1 MGPPRID
8 TVALLLREKDQEI
21 LQLKLQLKAY
31 AARTSLIQSRLTS
44 TQDALDAL
52 QLSHDEELRAEQAA
66 KHKMQQQLKTY
77 YQFLRSVNYE
87 KEDLRNAIVS
97 FLQRVE
103 DPHNTWPQSQ
113 LHVSSLLEPADPKLL
128 MRRNQ
133 DVSNSFDQRLMNY
146 AAAMIDTLVH
156 ERDLARTAHQSL
168 LLDTKAQIAALE
180 AELAHRDLELEKC
193 ISHCVDCPE
202 FQRGRTGFEPFTP
215 MEPSVLSKI
224 LQETSSRHKILELGN
239 QQLEGQLKNLRQSI
253 SVPLASTPQ
262 IKYSDRIQHDE
273 TSREIQDNPDPTV
286 RMSPTNGDVAPSL
299 GNLATSKLIAQMDTD
314 IRNLGFTIN
323 AFASERDRLQKMVAE
338 QAVVQEPVSA
348 PAGLEIE
355 SRRSAHLSQDSASV
369 DQRNMEVA
377 YTASLCREK
386 SLIEDNLKVV
396 GRLRDLHS
404 SDVLD
409 SDTKAKEDL
418 RPLSRSTAEPEL
430 KRSASSAPPQLI
442 DAEDGEISMDLAT
455 PLLPTT
461 FIATPEKTRRS
472 NTPGTPSTPRPLI
485 PLSPALVS
493 SSLFGQQQSP
503 SSPRQGRSSIPSDI
517 KSVEPLNQPSA
528 EDVGNEI
535 ASVLASREQQ
545 VVQSAG
551 VVNETEIVLDS
562 GTNLI
567 D

>member
-8 TVALLLREKDQEI
+8 TVVLLLREKDQEI

-77 YQFLRSVNYE
+77 HQFLRSVNYE

-128 MRRNQ
+128 MHRNQ
-133 DVSNSFDQRLMNY
+133 DVSNDSDQRLMNY

-168 LLDTKAQIAALE
+168 LLDAKAQIAALE

-202 FQRGRTGFEPFTP
+202 FQRSRTGFEPFTP

-224 LQETSSRHKILELGN
+224 LQKTSTRHKILELGN
-239 QQLEGQLKNLRQSI
+239 QQLKGQLENLRQSI
-253 SVPLASTPQ
+253 SVPLASTSQ
-262 IKYSDRIQHDE
+262 MKYSDRIQHDE
-273 TSREIQDNPDPTV
+273 TSREIQDDSDPTV
-286 RMSPTNGDVAPSL
+286 RVSPANGDVAPSL
-299 GNLATSKLIAQMDTD
+299 GNVIPTSKLIVQMDTD
-314 IRNLGFTIN
+314 IRNLGLTIN

-338 QAVVQEPVSA
+338 QAVIQKSESA

-355 SRRSAHLSQDSASV
+355 SRRSAHLFQDNASV
-369 DQRNMEVA
+369 DMEVA
-377 YTASLCREK
+377 YAASLCREK
-386 SLIEDNLKVV
+386 SLIEDNLKLVE
-396 GRLRDLHS
+396 RLRDLHS
-404 SDVLD
+404 SDVPD
-409 SDTKAKEDL
+409 SDTEAKEDL

-442 DAEDGEISMDLAT
+442 DAEDGEVSMDLAT
-455 PLLPTT
+455 PLQPTT

-472 NTPGTPSTPRPLI
+472 NTSGTPSTPRPLI
-485 PLSPALVS
+485 PLSPAPVS
-493 SSLFGQQQSP
+493 SSLFGQEQSP
-503 SSPRQGRSSIPSDI
+503 SSPRQGQSSIPFEDI
-517 KSVEPLNQPSA
+517 KSVGPLSQTSA

-535 ASVLASREQQ
+535 TSELASGEQQ

-551 VVNETEIVLDS
+551 AVNETELVLDS
-562 GTNLI
+562 GTNLN

>member
-66 KHKMQQQLKTY
+66 KHKMQQRLKTY
-77 YQFLRSVNYE
+77 YQFLRSVDYE

-97 FLQRVE
+97 FLQRVSWYTSVVE

-128 MRRNQ
+128 MHRNQ
-133 DVSNSFDQRLMNY
+133 DVSNDFDQRLMDY

-168 LLDTKAQIAALE
+168 LLDAKAQIAALE

-202 FQRGRTGFEPFTP
+202 FQRSRTGFEPFTP
-215 MEPSVLSKI
+215 MDPSVLSKI
-224 LQETSSRHKILELGN
+224 LQKTSTRHKVLELGN
-239 QQLEGQLKNLRQSI
+239 QQLEGQLENLRQSI
-253 SVPLASTPQ
+253 SVPLASTSQ

-273 TSREIQDNPDPTV
+273 TSREIQDDSDPTV

-299 GNLATSKLIAQMDTD
+299 GNVNPTSKLIAQMDTD
-314 IRNLGFTIN
+314 IRNLGLTIN

-338 QAVVQEPVSA
+338 QAVIRKSVSA

-355 SRRSAHLSQDSASV
+355 SRRSAHLLQDNASV
-369 DQRNMEVA
+369 DMEVA
-377 YTASLCREK
+377 YAASLCREK
-386 SLIEDNLKVV
+386 SLIEDNLKLVE
-396 GRLRDLHS
+396 RLRDLHS
-404 SDVLD
+404 SDVPD
-409 SDTKAKEDL
+409 SDTEAKEDM
-418 RPLSRSTAEPEL
+418 RPLS
-430 KRSASSAPPQLI
+430 RSASSAPPQLI
-442 DAEDGEISMDLAT
+442 DAEDGEVSMDLAT

-472 NTPGTPSTPRPLI
+472 NTSGTPSTPRPLI
-485 PLSPALVS
+485 PLSPAPVS
-493 SSLFGQQQSP
+493 SSLFGQEQSP
-503 SSPRQGRSSIPSDI
+503 TSPRQGQSSIPSEEI

-535 ASVLASREQQ
+535 ASELASGEQQ

-551 VVNETEIVLDS
+551 AVNETELVLDS
-562 GTNLI
+562 GTNLN

>member
-8 TVALLLREKDQEI
+8 TVVLLLREKDQEI

-77 YQFLRSVNYE
+77 HQFLRSVNYE

-128 MRRNQ
+128 MHRNQ
-133 DVSNSFDQRLMNY
+133 DVSNDSDQRLMNY
-146 AAAMIDTLVH
+146 AAAMIDTL
-156 ERDLARTAHQSL
+156 
-168 LLDTKAQIAALE
+168 K
-180 AELAHRDLELEKC
+180 
-193 ISHCVDCPE
+193 
-202 FQRGRTGFEPFTP
+202 
-215 MEPSVLSKI
+215 
-224 LQETSSRHKILELGN
+224 TSTRHKILELGN
-239 QQLEGQLKNLRQSI
+239 QQLKGQLENLRQSI
-253 SVPLASTPQ
+253 SVPLASTSQ
-262 IKYSDRIQHDE
+262 MKYSDRIQHDE
-273 TSREIQDNPDPTV
+273 TSREIQDDSDPTV
-286 RMSPTNGDVAPSL
+286 RVSPANGDVAPSL
-299 GNLATSKLIAQMDTD
+299 GNVIPTSKLIVQMDTD
-314 IRNLGFTIN
+314 IRNLGLTIN

-338 QAVVQEPVSA
+338 QAVIQKSESA

-355 SRRSAHLSQDSASV
+355 SRRSAHLFQDNASV
-369 DQRNMEVA
+369 DMEVA
-377 YTASLCREK
+377 YAASLCREK
-386 SLIEDNLKVV
+386 SLIEDNLKLVE
-396 GRLRDLHS
+396 RLRDLHS
-404 SDVLD
+404 FDVPD
-409 SDTKAKEDL
+409 SDTEAKEDL

-442 DAEDGEISMDLAT
+442 DAEDGEVSMDLAT
-455 PLLPTT
+455 PLQPTT

-472 NTPGTPSTPRPLI
+472 NTSGTPSTPRPLI
-485 PLSPALVS
+485 PLSPAPVS
-493 SSLFGQQQSP
+493 SSLFGQEQSP
-503 SSPRQGRSSIPSDI
+503 SSPRQGQSSIPFEDI
-517 KSVEPLNQPSA
+517 KSVGPLSQPSA

-535 ASVLASREQQ
+535 TSELASGEQQ

-551 VVNETEIVLDS
+551 AVNETELVLDS
-562 GTNLI
+562 GTNLN

>member
-87 KEDLRNAIVS
+87 KEDLRNVIVS
-97 FLQRVE
+97 FLRRVE

-133 DVSNSFDQRLMNY
+133 DVSNDFDQKLMNY
-146 AAAMIDTLVH
+146 AAAMIDALVH

-168 LLDTKAQIAALE
+168 LSDTKAQIASLG
-180 AELAHRDLELEKC
+180 AELARRDLELEKC

-202 FQRGRTGFEPFTP
+202 FQGGTGFEPFTP

-224 LQETSSRHKILELGN
+224 LQKTSTRHKILELGN
-239 QQLEGQLKNLRQSI
+239 QQLEGQLENLRQNI
-253 SVPLASTPQ
+253 SVPLASTSQ
-262 IKYSDRIQHDE
+262 IKCSDRIQHEE
-273 TSREIQDNPDPTV
+273 TSREIQDDSDPV
-286 RMSPTNGDVAPSL
+286 RMSPKNGDVAPSL
-299 GNLATSKLIAQMDTD
+299 GNVNPTSKLIAQMDTD
-314 IRNLGFTIN
+314 IRNLGLTIN
-323 AFASERDRLQKMVAE
+323 AFASERDRLQKMVTE
-338 QAVVQEPVSA
+338 QAVIQKSVSA
-348 PAGLEIE
+348 PAGSEIE
-355 SRRSAHLSQDSASV
+355 SRRSVHLFQDNASV
-369 DQRNMEVA
+369 DQRDMEVA
-377 YTASLCREK
+377 YAASLCREK
-386 SLIEDNLKVV
+386 SLIEDNLKLV

-404 SDVLD
+404 SKVPD

-418 RPLSRSTAEPEL
+418 RPLT
-430 KRSASSAPPQLI
+430 RSASSAPPQLI
-442 DAEDGEISMDLAT
+442 DAEDGEVSMDLAT

-461 FIATPEKTRRS
+461 FIATEKPRRT

-493 SSLFGQQQSP
+493 SSLFGQERSP
-503 SSPRQGRSSIPSDI
+503 SSPCQGQSSIPSEDM
-517 KSVEPLNQPSA
+517 KSVEPLIQPST

-535 ASVLASREQQ
+535 ASKLASGEQQ

-551 VVNETEIVLDS
+551 VVNRTELVLDS
-562 GTNLI
+562 ETNLN

>member
-66 KHKMQQQLKTY
+66 KHKMQQRLKTY

-128 MRRNQ
+128 MHRNQ
-133 DVSNSFDQRLMNY
+133 DVSNDFDQRLMDY

-156 ERDLARTAHQSL
+156 ERDLARRAHQSL
-168 LLDTKAQIAALE
+168 LLDAKAQIAALE

-202 FQRGRTGFEPFTP
+202 FQRSRTGFEPFTP
-215 MEPSVLSKI
+215 MDPSVLSKI
-224 LQETSSRHKILELGN
+224 LQKTSTRHKVLELGN
-239 QQLEGQLKNLRQSI
+239 QQLEGQLENLRQSI
-253 SVPLASTPQ
+253 SVPLASTSQ

-273 TSREIQDNPDPTV
+273 TSREIQDDSDPTV

-299 GNLATSKLIAQMDTD
+299 GNVNPTSKLIAQMDTD
-314 IRNLGFTIN
+314 IRNLGLTIN

-338 QAVVQEPVSA
+338 QAVIQKSVSA

-355 SRRSAHLSQDSASV
+355 SRRSAHLFQDNASV
-369 DQRNMEVA
+369 DMEVA
-377 YTASLCREK
+377 YAASLCREK
-386 SLIEDNLKVV
+386 SLIEDNLKLVE
-396 GRLRDLHS
+396 RLRDLHS
-404 SDVLD
+404 SDVPD
-409 SDTKAKEDL
+409 SDTEAKEDM
-418 RPLSRSTAEPEL
+418 RPLF
-430 KRSASSAPPQLI
+430 RSASSAPPQLI
-442 DAEDGEISMDLAT
+442 DAEDGEVSMDLAT

-472 NTPGTPSTPRPLI
+472 NTSGTPSTPRPLI
-485 PLSPALVS
+485 PLSPAPVS
-493 SSLFGQQQSP
+493 SSLFGQEQSP
-503 SSPRQGRSSIPSDI
+503 SSSRHEQTSKPSEDI
-517 KSVEPLNQPSA
+517 KSIGPLNQPSA

-535 ASVLASREQQ
+535 ASELASGEQQ

-551 VVNETEIVLDS
+551 AVNETELVLDS
-562 GTNLI
+562 GTNLN